1 MNKKGRVNT
10 RSLASSFP
18 IRLFDDQVQRYKEE
32 AEASGVTLSQ
42 YLRDR
47 LDGEDNVLEVLS
59 SVLERL
65 SDIDNKLDDL
75 NINTQ
80 GGNDAI
86 SVEMLLLLRS
96 LLRNNS
102 GKDTIKMV
110 QADIKNMG
118 LQPFDIDHGE
128 RR

>member
-1 MNKKGRVNT
+1 MGKKGRVNT

-18 IRLFDDQVQRYKEE
+18 MRLFDDQVQRYKEE

-75 NINTQ
+75 NMNAQ
-80 GGNDAI
+80 GGKDAV

-118 LQPFDIDHGE
+118 LQPFDIDHGG

>member
-1 MNKKGRVNT
+1 MSIT
-10 RSLASSFP
+10 EY
-18 IRLFDDQVQRYKEE
+18 IRE
-32 AEASGVTLSQ
+32 
-42 YLRDR
+42 R
-47 LDGEDNVLEVLS
+47 LDGQDQVNEVLE

-65 SDIDNKLDDL
+65 SDIDQKLEQLSTKDK
-75 NINTQ
+75 
-80 GGNDAI
+80 GGNDAV

-118 LQPFDIDHGE
+118 LQPFDIDHGG

>member
-1 MNKKGRVNT
+1 MSKRRR
-10 RSLASSFP
+10 RSHRELSSQFS
-18 IRLFDDQVQRYKEE
+18 IRLFADQLASYEE
-32 AEASGVTLSQ
+32 KLAGSGVSITE
-42 YLRDR
+42 YIRER
-47 LDGEDNVLEVLS
+47 LDGQDQVNEVLE

-65 SDIDNKLDDL
+65 SDIDQKLEQLSTKDK
-75 NINTQ
+75 
-80 GGNDAI
+80 GGNDAV

-118 LQPFDIDHGE
+118 LQPFDIDHGG